1 MKVSE
6 RATQIWSVL
15 ALAARNRQILTY
27 TMLEQLTGLARVGL
41 GQSLEPIQSYCLLR
55 QLPPLTILV
64 VQEATG
70 IPGAGF
76 SAASPEEYARRQLE
90 VFAHDWLA
98 QGAPSPE
105 DLASAVEARPSR
117 GPSSPAGAA
126 G

>member
-70 IPGAGF
+70 IPGAG
-76 SAASPEEYARRQLE
+76 ASM
-90 VFAHDWLA
+90 VNT
-98 QGAPSPE
+98 PSPYQTGSGGDPRVRE
-105 DLASAVEARPSR
+105 R
-117 GPSSPAGAA
+117 GGEKCRVRGAIDHVRLR
-126 G
+126 GL